1 MNIFFFLNHYNLD
14 SSLDIFNFPPN
25 NKFCPDNLVNL
36 YPYAFYSDGDNWKYF
51 ELDTI
56 KKNKSMII
64 KKSDLPKNTLKES
77 VFVSF
82 SLRPNAFEESL
93 KPINY
98 MNSAPAW
105 RANTKIKNGFTSAS
119 YQGEY
124 PGALISKNI
133 SLVSCSPMIQSKFDT
148 YFYLINL
155 TNNPRKENFELN
167 FMDTKFN
174 ILGKLNCLT
183 NTINHFRLNEF
194 NYKFTDNFYVFKSN
208 KYGGIPLYFTKSD
221 DSKKMGIEHTHP
233 PMEYIFLGNR
243 NHFQKLKK
251 RYWLDEQQS

>member
-1 MNIFFFLNHYNLD
+1 MNIFFFFNHYNLN

-25 NKFCPDNLVNL
+25 NKFCSDNLVDL
-36 YPYAFYSDGDNWKYF
+36 YPYAFYSDGRNWKHHKL
-51 ELDTI
+51 ERI
-56 KKNKSMII
+56 KKNQSLII
-64 KKSDLPKNTLKES
+64 KKNDLPKNIYNES

-82 SLRPNAFEESL
+82 SLDPDNFENSL

-105 RANTKIKNGFTSAS
+105 RANTKVYNDFTSAS

-124 PGALISKNI
+124 PGSLISKNI
-133 SLVSCSPMIQSKFDT
+133 SLVSCSPMIQSNFDT
-148 YFYLINL
+148 YFYLVNL
-155 TNNPRKENFELN
+155 TNNPQKINFELTV
-167 FMDTKFN
+167 MDTKFN

-183 NTINHFRLNEF
+183 NTINYFKLNDF
-194 NYKFTDNFYVFKSN
+194 NYKFTDNFYVFKSQN
-208 KYGGIPLYFTKSD
+208 YGGIPIYFTKSN

-243 NHFQKLKK
+243 NHFQKIKK
-251 RYWLDEQQS
+251 RYWLNENLS